1 MHYPQVLTLNNQL
14 NMKSFYFIIAVLLIS
29 SCAPS
34 HFVKPLA
41 KKEKQVNLAL
51 GGPVI
56 SNLGFPM
63 PIPFI
68 SATYGQGLDSAT
80 TVYGGVNL
88 TSAAFGNFQTQLGLN
103 RALTFCKGKTPG
115 FSVSPSINLIVRDSK
130 TIAFYPQLDLN
141 AWWDF
146 GVSKQ
151 HYIYAG
157 INNWFELKTIR
168 AHEQPQSTNLI
179 FSPQLGVLFSK
190 GTWRFNMETKMIG
203 PNLSNKDIVVD
214 YVSPL
219 SRTGALGFYFGVSK
233 SFK

>member
-1 MHYPQVLTLNNQL
+1 MR
-14 NMKSFYFIIAVLLIS
+14 IIIIIGALLLIT

-56 SNLGFPM
+56 SNLGFPL

-68 SATYGQGLDSAT
+68 NATYGQGLDST
-80 TVYGGVNL
+80 TTLFGSLNL
-88 TSAAFGNFQTQLGLN
+88 TSALFGNFQTQIGIN
-103 RALTFCKGKTPG
+103 RAFAMCNGKVPG
-115 FSVSPSINLIVRDSK
+115 FAVSPSVNLIYRPK
-130 TIAFYPQLDLN
+130 EAFAFYPQLDLN

-146 GVSKQ
+146 GKNKQ
-151 HYIYAG
+151 HYFYTG
-157 INNWFELKTIR
+157 ICNWFELKTTR
-168 AHEQPQSTNLI
+168 SHQQPQGTSLI
-179 FSPQLGVLFSK
+179 FSPQIGCQFSK
-190 GTWRFNMETKMIG
+190 GSWRFNLETKMIG
-203 PNLSNKDIVVD
+203 PNLSHEDIVVD

-219 SRTGALGFYFGVSK
+219 KKTGALGFYFGVSK

>member
-1 MHYPQVLTLNNQL
+1 MRSYIFT
-14 NMKSFYFIIAVLLIS
+14 SAIIFIS

-56 SNLGFPM
+56 SNLAFPM

-68 SATYGQGLDSAT
+68 NATYGQGLDSST
-80 TVYGGVNL
+80 TLFGGVNI
-88 TSAAFGNFQTQLGLN
+88 TSAVFGNFQTQLGLN
-103 RALTFCKGKTPG
+103 RALSISKAKIPG
-115 FSVSPSINLIVRDSK
+115 FSISPSINLIFRDAK

-146 GVSKQ
+146 GNTKQ
-151 HYIYAG
+151 HYFYAG

-168 AHEQPQSTNLI
+168 AHEQPQPTNLI
-179 FSPQLGVLFSK
+179 FSPQLGVQFSK
-190 GTWRFNMETKMIG
+190 GNWRFNIESKMIG

-214 YVSPL
+214 YLSPL
-219 SRTGALGFYFGVSK
+219 RRNGALGFYFGISK